1 VITRAVKWI
10 AGRILRLI
18 PEGVRGRLLPGEF
31 GFAPAEMPPPPIAP
45 DGRVRLFIAPV
56 NYAGQ
61 GWHWARAVDSHVAGA
76 GAVNMVVRMRS
87 DFGHPAD
94 NVVPLGFYAAS
105 TRWQRMQRNAVA
117 DGFTHV
123 MIEAEK
129 QPFGAILDESVASQ
143 ARWLQKRGLR
153 VVMLCHGS
161 DIRLPSRHIALNHD
175 SPFLDSLAAV
185 SGVLERT
192 ARRNRE
198 LLDDLACPV
207 FVSTP
212 DLLLDV
218 PSARWLPVVVDS
230 GTWRTDTIP
239 LSRQRPVVAHAP
251 SSGSV
256 KGSELIDPIL
266 RRLDDD
272 GVISYLKVE
281 RVPFARMPSI
291 YREADIVLDQV
302 RLGDYGVASCE
313 AMAAGRVVIGHVS
326 EHARAH
332 VLEATGRSLPI
343 VESTAGDL
351 EAVIRGILADPA
363 RFRAVARD
371 GADFVSQVH
380 DGRMSARVLESV
392 LS

>member
-1 VITRAVKWI
+1 M
-10 AGRILRLI
+10 
-18 PEGVRGRLLPGEF
+18 
-31 GFAPAEMPPPPIAP
+31 PAEMPPPPAIP
-45 DGRVRLFIAPV
+45 DAQVRLFIAPV

-61 GWHWARAVDSHVAGA
+61 GWHWARAVDAHIADA
-76 GAVNMVVRMRS
+76 RAVNMVVRMRS

-117 DGFTHV
+117 EGFTHV

-129 QPFGAILDESVASQ
+129 QPFGAVLDESVASQ
-143 ARWLQKRGLR
+143 VKWLQKRGLR
-153 VVMLCHGS
+153 VVMLCHGT
-161 DIRLPSRHIALNHD
+161 DIRLPSRHITLNQD
-175 SPFLDSLAAV
+175 SPFLDSLAGV
-185 SGVLERT
+185 SRVLERT
-192 ARRNRE
+192 ARRNRK

-218 PSARWLPVVVDS
+218 PSARWLPVVVDVDA
-230 GTWRTDTIP
+230 WQTDSIP
-239 LSRQRPVVAHAP
+239 LGRPRPVVAHAP
-251 SSGSV
+251 SAGSV

-272 GVISYLKVE
+272 GIISYLRIE

-291 YREADIVLDQV
+291 YREADIVLDQF
-302 RLGDYGVASCE
+302 RIGNYGVASCE
-313 AMAAGRVVIGHVS
+313 AMAAGRVVVGHVS
-326 EHARAH
+326 DHDRAH
-332 VLEATGRSLPI
+332 VLQATGRVLPI
-343 VESTAGDL
+343 VEAMVDDL
-351 EAVIRGILADPA
+351 ETVIRNILAEPEH
-363 RFRAVARD
+363 FRVVARD
-371 GADFVSQVH
+371 GVDFVAQVH